1 MYYDNKKL
9 ALSIFWVALGA
20 LLAGLSIA
28 GVLDS
33 SIYSGMG
40 GALIAV
46 GTLQVI
52 RNLRYR
58 RDPAYR
64 EKIDTEYSD
73 ERNRFLRMKSWAWTG
88 YIVVI
93 AQAVGAVAAMIMGRR
108 DLQLMLSYSVC
119 FIMVVYLITLSVLN
133 RKY

>member
-9 ALSIFWVALGA
+9 ALSIFWVALGT

-64 EKIDTEYSD
+64 EMIDTEYSD
-73 ERNRFLRMKSWAWTG
+73 ERNRFLRMKSWTWTG

>member
-46 GTLQVI
+46 GTLQAV

>member
-1 MYYDNKKL
+1 VYYDNKKL
-9 ALSIFWVALGA
+9 ALSIFWVALGT

>member
-9 ALSIFWVALGA
+9 ALSIFWVALGT

>member
-28 GVLDS
+28 GILDS
-33 SIYSGMG
+33 SIYAGMG
-40 GALIAV
+40 GALMAV
-46 GTLQVI
+46 GILQAV

>member
-9 ALSIFWVALGA
+9 ALSIFWAALGA

-46 GTLQVI
+46 GTLQAV

-58 RDPAYR
+58 KDPAYR